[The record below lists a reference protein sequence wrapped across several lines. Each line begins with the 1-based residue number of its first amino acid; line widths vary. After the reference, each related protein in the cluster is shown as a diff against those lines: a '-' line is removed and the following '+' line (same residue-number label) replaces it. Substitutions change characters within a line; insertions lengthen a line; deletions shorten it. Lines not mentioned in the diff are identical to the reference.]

1 MLTLVSICVYV
12 TCVAVPMEARGTGSS
27 GVGVTGSCEPADVG
41 AENWTL
47 ALLEDQNRLLTTEP
61 SLQPLS
67 KYLTL
72 VFMFPM
78 SIYLSCED
86 PWSDCLHL
94 EERKGN
100 TFMAEQDFISRSQCK
115 QRHTLQFH
123 HELKSPGQE
132 AIDIKFWS
140 RASWHLEKTRPWLWS
155 LSM

>member
-1 MLTLVSICVYV
+1 MCVCHTCGSTHGGQRHWVLWNGSYRQLWASWHGCWELNSRASGRPEQAPHHRAISPALIKVSY
-12 TCVAVPMEARGTGSS
+12 SS
-27 GVGVTGSCEPADVG
+27 V
-41 AENWTL
+41 
-47 ALLEDQNRLLTTEP
+47 
-61 SLQPLS
+61 
-67 KYLTL
+67 
-72 VFMFPM
+72 MFPV

-100 TFMAEQDFISRSQCK
+100 TFMAEQGFISRSQCK
-115 QRHTLQFH
+115 RRHTLQFH
-123 HELKSPGQE
+123 QELKPPGQE